1 VARRAGIVGV
11 GQTKYG
17 RRFDVSTPELAAE
30 AVRAALEHAGLQMRD
45 IDAVFIGTAPDALI
59 GVADADFWVAESIGG
74 VGKPMMRISTG
85 GTTGASAAI
94 AAHDA
99 VASGR
104 FERVMAVSVERA
116 GESKDVQALMNTNID
131 PIFER
136 AIGLNAIS
144 VYALVAVDHMLRH
157 NTTERHLAIISSR
170 NHRNALK
177 NPFAH
182 LQLDLSVED
191 VMKSPMLCWPIKL
204 YDTCPASD
212 GACAVIIAAES
223 TRGGNKIAWFAGIAA
238 FTDGYFLGDREE
250 LSRRTHLELAAKS
263 AYAQA
268 GITDPRS
275 SIDVA
280 ELQNPFTSS
289 ELVGIE
295 ALGFV
300 ERGRV
305 GQALDEGFGEMSS
318 ALPINPSGGALSSN
332 PVGATSLIRI
342 AEAALQVTNEAE
354 SRQVEGANVALA
366 QCSGGSVQFGCVV
379 VLKNSEAK

>member
-1 VARRAGIVGV
+1 MARRAGIVGV

-17 RRFDVSTPELAAE
+17 RRSDVSTPELAAE
-30 AVRAALEHAGLQMRD
+30 AVRAALVHANLTVND
-45 IDAVFIGTAPDALI
+45 IDAIFIGTAPDALI
-59 GVADADFWVAESIGG
+59 GVADADFWIADHIGAL
-74 VGKPMMRISTG
+74 GKSVMRISTG
-85 GTTGASAAI
+85 GSTGASAAI
-94 AAHDA
+94 AAQDA

-104 FERVMAVSVERA
+104 FDRVLAVAVERA
-116 GESKDVQALMNTNID
+116 GESRDVQALMNTNID

-144 VYALVAVDHMLRH
+144 VYALVAVDHMIRH
-157 NTTERHLAIISSR
+157 GTTERHLASISSR
-170 NHRNALK
+170 NHRNALR

-182 LQLDLSVED
+182 LQLDLSIED
-191 VMKSPMLCWPIKL
+191 VMASQMLCWPIKL

-212 GACAVIIAAES
+212 GACAVIVAAEPVGDDS
-223 TRGGNKIAWFAGIAA
+223 KVAWFAGIASYS
-238 FTDGYFLGDREE
+238 DGYFLGDREE
-250 LSRRTHLELAAKS
+250 LSRRRHLEKAAQA

-268 GITDPRS
+268 GIANPATE
-275 SIDVA
+275 IDVA

-300 ERGRV
+300 ERGAAGR
-305 GQALDEGFGEMSS
+305 ALDAGFGEMGSP
-318 ALPINPSGGALSSN
+318 LPVNPSGGALSSN

-342 AEAALQVTNEAE
+342 AEAALQVTNQAGE
-354 SRQVEGANVALA
+354 RQVEGASVGLA

-379 VLKNSEAK
+379 ILKNGDAV

>member
-1 VARRAGIVGV
+1 MARRAGIVGV

-17 RRFDVSTPELAAE
+17 RRFDVSTPELAGE
-30 AVRAALEHAGLQMRD
+30 AARAALAHANVAARD
-45 IDAVFIGTAPDALI
+45 IDAIFIGTAPDALI
-59 GVADADFWVAESIGG
+59 GVADADFWVADYIGG
-74 VGKPMMRISTG
+74 IGKPVMRISTG
-85 GTTGASAAI
+85 GTTGATAAI

-104 FERVMAVSVERA
+104 FDLVLAIAVERA
-116 GESKDVQALMNTNID
+116 GESRDVQALMNTNID

-144 VYALVAVDHMLRH
+144 VYALVAVDHMVRH
-157 NTTERHLAIISSR
+157 GTTERHLAIISSR
-170 NHRNALK
+170 NHRNALN

-191 VMKSPMLCWPIKL
+191 VLASQMLCWPIKL

-212 GACAVIIAAES
+212 GACAVVVAAEHTHDRS
-223 TRGGNKIAWFAGIAA
+223 KVAWFSGIASYS
-238 FTDGYFLGDREE
+238 DGYFLGDREE
-250 LSRRTHLELAAKS
+250 LSRRRHLEAAARS
-263 AYAQA
+263 AYEQA
-268 GITDPRS
+268 GIAKPLEQ
-275 SIDVA
+275 IDVA

-289 ELVGIE
+289 ELIGIE

-300 ERGRV
+300 EIGGVGR
-305 GQALDEGFGEMSS
+305 ALDAGFGEMTSV
-318 ALPINPSGGALSSN
+318 LPVNPSGGALSSN

-342 AEAALQVTNEAE
+342 AEAALQVTGQAGP
-354 SRQVEGANVALA
+354 RQVEGAKIGLA

-379 VLKNSEAK
+379 ILKNGDAL